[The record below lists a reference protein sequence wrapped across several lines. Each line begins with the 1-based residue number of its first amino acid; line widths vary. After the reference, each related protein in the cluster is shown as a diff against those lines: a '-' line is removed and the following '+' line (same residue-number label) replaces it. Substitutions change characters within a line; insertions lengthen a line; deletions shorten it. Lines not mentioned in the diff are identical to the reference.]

1 MTAPANSNK
10 TPRTTDKNTRRRWP
24 RWARIVRAVAIVVA
38 VLILAGFFV
47 APPIAKNILE
57 EQLTK
62 HLSTPRVTRVAQIER
77 VRINPL
83 ALSCSIE
90 GLSIT
95 ASGRDPL
102 VSWDSLQASLDLR
115 TLISR
120 EWRLRKIALDGF
132 AGRIAILPDGKPNF
146 ADLISDEKTEPVA
159 SDENKK
165 SAPLHINELSITN
178 ARVDYSDASLPQP
191 FSTQLGP
198 VNFTVRDFQTGRPD
212 LAPGEFSATTESG
225 ETLSWRGSLAVAP
238 VSSRGE
244 IRVGNLAIK
253 KYTPFYGHLVR
264 FDVTDGKLDIN
275 LRYEVAADADGVAIR
290 TAQSDIALRDLQI
303 SERGKPV
310 PAVGIGAIALSEITA
325 EIHTARPAAPVLRIG
340 RIAFDNGAVALRHD
354 ARGINLAELF
364 SPAATDSPASAT
376 SAPAPA
382 AAPAPAPD
390 ITVGEVAVRDFTIN
404 IEDATL
410 DAPLLTKAV
419 IDTMSAKNF
428 SLAKLDSP
436 LAIELAM
443 RIADEGEL
451 RAGGELAISPMR
463 GKISAE
469 LGNLPLT
476 LADAHVSQFLNAR
489 IEKGRLAVKAAATI
503 DPESGL
509 AVAGSTSVTDFAVKD
524 ASGGPLQSWK
534 TLAVREIAY
543 AEKPAAKIAITEI
556 ALDGSNTQINIS
568 PDGLLNIAALAKQS
582 EPPQPA
588 PSAENQTLAP
598 AASAS
603 TASEPRLL
611 VTIGKVTLNG
621 GRVAFSDQSIA
632 PVVKMSLDEINGA
645 VSGLS
650 SENIAHA
657 DVDVRAKINGAAPV
671 SLTGQVNPLS
681 NDVYSDLRFAI
692 DSAALAPL
700 SPYAGKY
707 AGRTLAGGT
716 LNVDV
721 STKVSKRFLDSA
733 NVITLDQFEFGEHTG
748 SPDATSL
755 PVGLAVSLLR
765 DRNGKIILDVPIK
778 GSLDDPEFKYGRA
791 VRHALANIIMKAATA
806 PFSLLTSVLGIGGK
820 SDGGAELDLS
830 RAEFHAGANTL
841 NEASQKKL
849 TLLAKALG
857 ERPALHLAIS
867 GGFDAD
873 TDSAALRSIR
883 FSADLKQ
890 EYLNENSGG
899 QVSAGSTDA
908 LQLAPAIEAR
918 LVEILYRK
926 KIPAAEQARAETPP
940 TPEAMRA
947 QLLETIRIDDD
958 QLSQLAAARAESVRS
973 FLVDKGVAESR
984 VTLSG
989 KPATGALASLELQ

>member
-1 MTAPANSNK
+1 M
-10 TPRTTDKNTRRRWP
+10 
-24 RWARIVRAVAIVVA
+24 
-38 VLILAGFFV
+38 AGFFV

-83 ALSCSIE
+83 ALSCSVE

-132 AGRIAILPDGKPNF
+132 AGRVAILPDGKPNF
-146 ADLISDEKTEPVA
+146 ADLIPDEKTEPGA
-159 SDENKK
+159 PDENKK
-165 SAPLHINELSITN
+165 TAILHINELSITN
-178 ARVDYSDASLPQP
+178 ARIDYSDASLPQP

-198 VNFTVRDFQTGRPD
+198 VNFTARDFQTGRPD
-212 LAPGEFSATTESG
+212 RAPGEFSATTESG
-225 ETLSWRGSLAVAP
+225 ETLSWRGSLAIAP

-244 IRVGNLAIK
+244 IRVGNLDIK
-253 KYTPFYGHLVR
+253 KYAPFYGHLVR

-275 LRYEVAADADGVAIR
+275 LRYEVATDADGVAIR

-303 SERGKPV
+303 SERGNPV
-310 PAVGIGAIALSEITA
+310 PAVGIGTISLSEITA

-436 LAIELAM
+436 LALELAM
-443 RIADEGEL
+443 RIAGEGEL
-451 RAGGELAISPMR
+451 RAGGELALSPMR

-476 LADAHVSQFLNAR
+476 LADAHLGQFLNAR
-489 IEKGRLAVKAAATI
+489 IEKGRLAVKADATI
-503 DPESGL
+503 DPENGL
-509 AVAGSTSVTDFAVKD
+509 AVAGSTSVTDLAVKD

-534 TLAVREIAY
+534 TLAVREISY

-556 ALDGSNTQINIS
+556 ALDGSSTQINIS
-568 PDGLLNIAALAKQS
+568 PDGLLNIAALAKQN

-588 PSAENQTLAP
+588 PAPAEKQTPAPASAPAKPAP
-598 AASAS
+598 AAS
-603 TASEPRLL
+603 EPPLL
-611 VTIGKVTLNG
+611 ITIGKVTLNE

-632 PVVKMSLDEINGA
+632 PAVKMSLDEINGA

-650 SENIAHA
+650 SENLAHA

-671 SLTGQVNPLS
+671 SLTGRVNPLS
-681 NDVYSDLRFAI
+681 NDVYTDLRFAI
-692 DSAALAPL
+692 DRAALAPL

-716 LNVDV
+716 LNIDV

-973 FLVDKGVAESR
+973 FLIGKGVAESR

-989 KPATGALASLELQ
+989 KPATGALASLELR

>member
-1 MTAPANSNK
+1 MADSINSNK
-10 TPRTTDKNTRRRWP
+10 TPRTTDKNTRNRWP
-24 RWARIVRAVAIVVA
+24 RWARIIRAVAIVIV
-38 VLILAGFFV
+38 VLILAGFFI
-47 APPIAKNILE
+47 APPIARNILE
-57 EQLTK
+57 KQLTK
-62 HLSTPRVTRVAQIER
+62 HLSTPQVTRVAQIER

-115 TLISR
+115 TLISH

-132 AGRIAILPDGKPNF
+132 AGRIAILPDSKPNF
-146 ADLISDEKTEPVA
+146 ADLIPDEKTEEPA
-159 SDENKK
+159 PAENKK
-165 SAPLHINELSITN
+165 SAPLHVNELSITN
-178 ARVDYSDASLPQP
+178 ARIDYSDASLPQP

-198 VNFTVRDFQTGRPD
+198 VNFAVRDFQTGRPD
-212 LAPGEFSATTESG
+212 RAPGEFSATTESG

-238 VSSRGE
+238 LSSRGE
-244 IRVGNLAIK
+244 VRVGNLAIK
-253 KYTPFYGHLVR
+253 KYAPFYGHLVR

-275 LRYEVAADADGVAIR
+275 LRYEVATDADGIAVR
-290 TAQSDIALRDLQI
+290 TTQSDIALRDLQI
-303 SERGKPV
+303 SERGKSV
-310 PAVGIGAIALSEITA
+310 PAVGIGTIALSEITA
-325 EIHTARPAAPVLRIG
+325 EIHTARPDAPVLRIG
-340 RIAFDNGAVALRHD
+340 RVAFDNGAIALRHD
-354 ARGINLAELF
+354 ADGINLAELF
-364 SPAATDSPASAT
+364 APATTDSSSPATNATASA
-376 SAPAPA
+376 A
-382 AAPAPAPD
+382 APAPD
-390 ITVGEVAVRDFTIN
+390 ITVGEVAMRNFTIN

-410 DAPLLTKAV
+410 DTPLLTKAV

-428 SLAKLDSP
+428 SLAKLDTP

-443 RIADEGEL
+443 RIADEGEF
-451 RAGGELAISPMR
+451 RAGGELALSPMR

-469 LGNLPLT
+469 LNNLPLT

-489 IEKGRLAVKAAATI
+489 IEKGRLAVKADTTI
-503 DPESGL
+503 DPEKGL

-524 ASGGPLQSWK
+524 AAGAPLQSWK

-543 AEKPAAKIAITEI
+543 AQKPAAKIAITEI
-556 ALDGSNTQINIS
+556 ALDGSSTQINIS
-568 PDGLLNIAALAKQS
+568 PDGQLNIAALTKQN

-588 PSAENQTLAP
+588 AAP
-598 AASAS
+598 AEKQTPAPA
-603 TASEPRLL
+603 ASEPRLL

-621 GRVAFSDQSIA
+621 NRVAFSDQSIA
-632 PVVKMSLDEINGA
+632 PAVKISLDEINGT

-692 DSAALAPL
+692 DSAALTPL
-700 SPYAGKY
+700 SPYVGKY

-733 NVITLDQFEFGEHTG
+733 NVITLNQFEFGEHTG

-791 VRHALANIIMKAATA
+791 VWHAVGNIIMKAATA
-806 PFSLLTSVLGIGGK
+806 PFSLLTSVLGISGK
-820 SDGGAELDLS
+820 TDGGAELDLS
-830 RAEFHAGANTL
+830 RTEFDAGANTL

-857 ERPALHLAIS
+857 ERPALQLAIS

-873 TDSAALRSIR
+873 ADRAALRNIQ
-883 FSADLKQ
+883 FFTELKQ
-890 EYLNENSGG
+890 EYLNENNNEQAAANSPD
-899 QVSAGSTDA
+899 T
-908 LQLAPAIEAR
+908 LQLAPDIEAR
-918 LVEILYRK
+918 LVETLYRK
-926 KIPAAEQARAETPP
+926 KILAAEQSRAETPP

-947 QLLETIRIDDD
+947 QLLETIRISDD
-958 QLSQLAAARAESVRS
+958 QLTQLADARAESVKK
-973 FLVDKGVAESR
+973 FLVDKGVEESR

-989 KPATGALASLELQ
+989 KPATGALASLELR